1 MRLLP
6 FLKTSWF
13 SCYDCNLKWIKSQE
27 QIQLQEGGSKH
38 ETYFAIFY
46 WQWRCHLCR
55 AGHVSISRGEVS
67 AYLQSVCIQIGFKH
81 QPSVCCD
88 AGTLGELASVAGDG
102 WKLNKANLW
111 IRSQPIEVTFLNRF
125 KIPVPCH
132 LSVSV
137 FDVTLINVET
147 WMIHNPQTKTNSAC
161 HPVGI
166 VMGGLVSIFN
176 CDWN

>member
-27 QIQLQEGGSKH
+27 QIYLQEGGSEH

-67 AYLQSVCIQIGFKH
+67 AYLQSVCIQIGFSLVSTVMLGHWESWLLSRKMDGSWIKPICELDHSLLKSPSWIGLKYQCHVISVSSRLLRLMSKPRRCIIPKH
-81 QPSVCCD
+81 QLC
-88 AGTLGELASVAGDG
+88 
-102 WKLNKANLW
+102 
-111 IRSQPIEVTFLNRF
+111 
-125 KIPVPCH
+125 
-132 LSVSV
+132 
-137 FDVTLINVET
+137 
-147 WMIHNPQTKTNSAC
+147 SAC
-161 HPVGI
+161 HPLRF